1 MRLVLDATPLTM
13 SSGGLARYTADLA
26 VALAGAFPED
36 EYWLASD
43 QPFALPASVPPNLRK
58 APGPESPWQRRW
70 WMWGLPRMLRRM
82 SADVFHGTHFAVPYL
97 PACPSVMT
105 VPDLSPWLDPAWHSG
120 ADRVRRRT
128 PMLLRLGLAR
138 RVLTFTEAVRRE
150 VTARFRLPAERV
162 KAVPLAAREWFAPV
176 KPMRR
181 DRPYFLFV
189 GTLEPRKN
197 VQMLIEAWR
206 PLRGQADLVL
216 IGRRRADG
224 PALPE
229 EAGLHWEGEVAD
241 AVLPAWY
248 CGALAFVYPSL
259 YEGFGLPVLEAMQC
273 GACVI
278 TSTDASIA
286 EVAGDACLRLDARQ
300 PAAWTEAMRSCA
312 AGGDRWAEFRR
323 RSPRQAALFSW
334 ARTARR
340 TREVYADA
348 LVRPFI

>member
-26 VALAGAFPED
+26 VALAETFPGD

-43 QPFALPASVPPNLRK
+43 QPFDLPSGAPPNLRK
-58 APGPESPWQRRW
+58 APGPAARLERRW
-70 WMWGLPRMLRRM
+70 WMWGLPRLLRRM
-82 SADVFHGTHFAVPYL
+82 EADVFHGTHFAVPYL
-97 PACPSVMT
+97 PACPAVMT
-105 VPDLSPWLDPAWHSG
+105 VPDISPWLDPSWHSG

-128 PMLLRLGLAR
+128 PWLLGLGLAR
-138 RVLTFTEAVRRE
+138 RVLTFTDTVRRE
-150 VTARFRLPAERV
+150 VMTRFRLPAGRV
-162 KAVPLAAREWFAPV
+162 EAVPLAARDVFGPV
-176 KPMRR
+176 EPRRR

-197 VQMLIEAWR
+197 VQMLVDAWR
-206 PLRGQADLVL
+206 PLRTLADLVL
-216 IGRRRADG
+216 IGRRRKDG
-224 PALPE
+224 PVFPE

-241 AVLPAWY
+241 ADLPAWY
-248 CGALAFVYPSL
+248 GGALAFVYPSL

-286 EVAGDACLRLDARQ
+286 EVAGEACLRLDARQ
-300 PAAWTEAMRSCA
+300 PSAWTEAMRSCA
-312 AGGDRWAEFRR
+312 AGGGPWAEYRR

-348 LVRPFI
+348 LNRPSI